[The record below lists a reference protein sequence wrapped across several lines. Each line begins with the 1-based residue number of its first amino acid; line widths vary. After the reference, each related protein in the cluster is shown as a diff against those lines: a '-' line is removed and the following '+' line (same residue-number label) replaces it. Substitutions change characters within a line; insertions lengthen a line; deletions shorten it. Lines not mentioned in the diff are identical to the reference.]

1 MTLDASGEYP
11 EKSGSYHYGSND
23 RLEILGAPNT
33 LVGVNAQH
41 LKKNAVLAKTT
52 SVSGVIVDPETVN
65 IIDLPSPL
73 DPCAYPTKT
82 FVDESATSP

>member
-33 LVGVNAQH
+33 LVGVFYDKMTDWLSIGPGLTKAGTLMGLSSFGKPNEIAINQW
-41 LKKNAVLAKTT
+41 K
-52 SVSGVIVDPETVN
+52 DF
-65 IIDLPSPL
+65 IINNNGKLS
-73 DPCAYPTKT
+73 
-82 FVDESATSP
+82 